1 MSPATLLSR
10 FSPTLLALGL
20 AAACTGH
27 DPTDPPPPEVEVSIS
42 TAVSRAFPNPYRAKI
57 DYDATSSATMGIL
70 QKSALALD
78 EDEMAVLARNGFVL
92 SDRKTFPNFLMAYA
106 EVYRNDLPVY
116 VSADSILHALHKS
129 YDAMLREVEQSVLTP
144 LLETVL
150 QNLRKGLARHPGAA
164 PSRKDLDVYL
174 AVALSLLRDEPVA
187 PVAGASRTDVA
198 DWFQRARA
206 QEGMPELEVF
216 GSPRVVDFSQFTPRG
231 HYTESEA
238 LQRYFR
244 ATIWLGQID
253 FRLLSTTC
261 EGERVVDRRQLETAL
276 LLSSLVRGPVR
287 KSWEDLDR
295 LVTAFTAERDAL
307 DLRDLG
313 WLAEDLG
320 VVGPAGL
327 RRIPDAILVEALS
340 RAPRPRVVGHPM
352 AACGAKPAA
361 PPISF
366 AFLPQRYTPESEVMT
381 RVTHD
386 RIPEK
391 RFLPSVLDV
400 AFAAFGSDQAAD
412 LLGPEIEEWG
422 YSDALLSARA
432 AFTLPTD
439 FGFYRGWLEAI
450 RALSVQEGEVHELPT
465 VARTDAWGRRLLNTQ
480 LASWAELRRDTILYA
495 KPSYGSIMCEYPDGY
510 VDPYP
515 AFFERMTD
523 LAVVGLR
530 LADQVEKVK
539 RVESSP
545 EDASDYSLAN
555 RMRSYF
561 VNLEEMSTALG
572 EMARLERQGQ
582 PLREDHVEFL
592 NRAVSASYICGGF
605 VTDGWYADLF
615 FDRDTSTEF
624 KPTIADVHTDPNGPT
639 RVLHVATGAPRLMY
653 VTVDSAGSRTTF
665 VGPVSSY
672 YEKVEVGLRRWTDET
687 WKRALLDSPPPQ
699 PSWMKG
705 IVVPARF
712 GAPEDPMCRY
722 WKDVLMGDEVLAGQP
737 PDWPWPILD
746 LRTGQ

>member
-1 MSPATLLSR
+1 MPSVALSSR
-10 FSPTLLALGL
+10 FSFTLLALGL
-20 AAACTGH
+20 ATACTGH
-27 DPTDPPPPEVEVSIS
+27 DPTDPPPPQTDISVS

-57 DYDATSSATMGIL
+57 DFDATSSGTMGLL

-78 EDEMAVLARNGFVL
+78 DDEMAVLARNGFVL
-92 SDRKTFPNFLMAYA
+92 SDRKAFPNFLMAYA

-129 YDAMLREVEQSVLTP
+129 YDAMLREVERTILAP
-144 LLETVL
+144 LLGTVL
-150 QNLRKGLARHPGAA
+150 QDLRRRLAAQSGDAR
-164 PSRKDLDVYL
+164 SRKDLDL
-174 AVALSLLRDEPVA
+174 HFAVALSLLGDEPVA
-187 PVAGASRTDVA
+187 PVAGASRSDVSQL
-198 DWFQRARA
+198 FQRALG
-206 QEGMPELEVF
+206 QEGIDDVEVF
-216 GSPRVVDFSQFTPRG
+216 GSSRIVDFSQFTPRG

-244 ATIWLGQID
+244 ATIWLGQVD

-261 EGERVVDRRQLETAL
+261 EGERVVNRRQLETAL

-287 KSWEDLDR
+287 ERWEALDT
-295 LVTAFTAERDAL
+295 LVTAFTAERDAM

-320 VVGPAGL
+320 VAGPAGL
-327 RRIPDAILVEALS
+327 RRIPDTRLVEALS
-340 RAPRPRVVGHPM
+340 RAPRPRVVGHPLV
-352 AACGAKPAA
+352 ACGAKTT
-361 PPISF
+361 PPPVSF

-391 RFLPSVLDV
+391 RFLPSTLDV
-400 AFAAFGSDQAAD
+400 AFAAFGNDQAAE
-412 LLGPEIEEWG
+412 LLAPEIDKWG
-422 YSDALLSARA
+422 YSDALLSARR

-439 FGFYRGWLEAI
+439 HGFYRGWLEAI
-450 RALSVQEGEVHELPT
+450 RALSVQEGEIDELPS

-495 KPSYGSIMCEYPDGY
+495 KPSYGSITCEYPDGY

-515 AFFERMTD
+515 AFFERMID
-523 LAVVGLR
+523 IAVVGLR
-530 LADQVEKVK
+530 MADRVEKLESVVGSPDYETRRPLAD
-539 RVESSP
+539 
-545 EDASDYSLAN
+545 

-561 VNLEEMSTALG
+561 ERLENTSAALG
-572 EMARLERQGQ
+572 EMARLERQGK

-624 KPTIADVHTDPNGPT
+624 KPTIADVHTDPNGAS

-653 VTVDSAGSRTTF
+653 VTVDSEGDRTTY

-672 YEKVEVGLRRWTDET
+672 FEKVEAGLKRWTDET

-699 PSWMKG
+699 PSWMKE
-705 IVVPARF
+705 IVVAARF
-712 GAPEDPMCRY
+712 EAPEDPSCMY
-722 WKDVLMGDEVLAGQP
+722 WKDVLMGDEVLRGQP
-737 PDWPWPILD
+737 PNWPWPMLD
-746 LRTGQ
+746 YEVDQ